1 MEWSYGGMDIRVLDS
16 SDLNEAL
23 ELVWTVFS
31 EFEAPDYSA
40 EGIDTFRAF
49 ISYDCVSGMLADGS
63 LRLWGCYIGE
73 VLTGVIAARG
83 PGHISLLFVS
93 KEYQRRGIA
102 RALFAVLEEYCRA
115 SGADAITVNS
125 SPYAVDIYHRLGFIS
140 TDKET
145 VTNGIRF
152 TPMRYAVD

>member
-1 MEWSYGGMDIRVLDS
+1 MGMDIRVIDS

-49 ISYDCVSGMLADGS
+49 ITYDHISGMLAEGS
-63 LRLWGCYIGE
+63 LHLWGCYIEE
-73 VLTGVIAARG
+73 VLAGVIAARG
-83 PGHISLLFVS
+83 TSHISLLFVS
-93 KEYQRRGIA
+93 KKYQRRGIA

-115 SGADAITVNS
+115 AGADSITVNS
-125 SPYAVDIYHRLGFIS
+125 SPYAVEIYHRLGFVS

-152 TPMRYAVD
+152 TPMRYSVD